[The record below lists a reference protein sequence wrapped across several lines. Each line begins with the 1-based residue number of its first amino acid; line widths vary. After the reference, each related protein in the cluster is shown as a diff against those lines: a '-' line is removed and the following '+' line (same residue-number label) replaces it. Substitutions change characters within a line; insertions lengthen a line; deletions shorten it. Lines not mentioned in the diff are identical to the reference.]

1 MKRATIPLFLTALA
15 GCASDRIVPV
25 ALPETPPPC
34 PICQTL
40 KAQILAPECY
50 QAADSVPEPYS
61 GPPPDNPG
69 AALRISDAENVEL
82 RAYAEAL
89 RLANNACVASALVA
103 AEGH

>member
-1 MKRATIPLFLTALA
+1 M
-15 GCASDRIVPV
+15 
-25 ALPETPPPC
+25 
-34 PICQTL
+34 
-40 KAQILAPECY
+40 
-50 QAADSVPEPYS
+50 PEPYS